1 MTQIPLAQNPTARRA
16 IEGAA
21 PWIEMLAR
29 VGYAS
34 RGVIYIT
41 IGGLAVALA
50 RGSGGETTDSRGVLQ
65 RIADAPFGKAALAI
79 IALGLAGY
87 AVWRMTEALANP
99 AALGSDAKDVFR
111 RVAHGVRGVIY
122 GALAFAAARLAMGE
136 SSGGSSGQT
145 QDITA
150 RVMEMPGGRWV
161 IGIVGAIVA
170 GYGLH
175 SLVKAWRSDIGKHM
189 RVAEM
194 SRDTSRQ
201 IVHASRFGIAARG
214 VVFVI
219 IGWFFIQAAVEFNA
233 REAGGVGEA
242 LDTLARQ
249 PHGPWLLGIV
259 ALGLVAFGVHSL
271 LEAKYRRIDVA

>member
-1 MTQIPLAQNPTARRA
+1 MQIPLEHNRTTRRA
-16 IEGAA
+16 LDGAVS
-21 PWIEMLAR
+21 WIETLAR

-50 RGSGGETTDSRGVLQ
+50 RGSGGETTDSRGVLH
-65 RIADAPFGKAALAI
+65 RIADAPFGKVALAI
-79 IALGLAGY
+79 IAVGLAGY
-87 AVWRMTEALANP
+87 AVWRVTEAMANP
-99 AALGSDAKDVFR
+99 ASLGSDAKDVFR
-111 RVAHGVRGVIY
+111 RIGHGVRGVIY
-122 GALAFAAARLAMGE
+122 AALAFAAARLAIGD
-136 SSGGSSGQT
+136 SSGGSPGQT
-145 QDITA
+145 QDLTA
-150 RVMEMPGGRWV
+150 RVMEMPGGRWM
-161 IGIVGAIVA
+161 IGLVGAIIA
-170 GYGLH
+170 GYGIH

-201 IVHASRFGIAARG
+201 IIHVSRFGIAARG

-219 IGWFFIQAAVEFNA
+219 IGWFFIQAALETNA

-249 PHGPWLLGIV
+249 PHGPWLLGII
-259 ALGLVAFGVHSL
+259 ALGLVAFGIHSL